1 MSQRSDECQLVSLS
15 KTQQAGGIL
24 KFSEVSN
31 ISDVAFVKKTYGF
44 IKVREFQQDAELKN
58 TIGEMLFKAA
68 RLAGIKDEISYDV
81 KADLM
86 KTILSYFKDLSI
98 EEIYKAFELERNCVY
113 DTKTEHFQLFDSQ
126 YVSEILKKYKNW
138 KIDQKK
144 INNISAPKVIQE
156 ITESEKH
163 KIRNEFLK
171 TVYDDLVNY
180 GFSSDAFQL
189 FFDLELSGKIKPT
202 VLEKKKLYQ
211 QEYQKYVPAQKEE
224 IRIRGGYSAKT
235 MLTDFQKLIDS
246 KNPLVYVQNRCRS
259 IMASE
264 YLKRYT
270 DDFETF
276 KKEIE

>member
-1 MSQRSDECQLVSLS
+1 MSLS

-31 ISDVAFVKKTYGF
+31 ISDVSFVKKTYGF
-44 IKVREFQQDAELKN
+44 IKVREFQQDSELKN

-113 DTKTEHFQLFDSQ
+113 DVKTEHFQLFDSQ

-144 INNISAPKVIQE
+144 VNNISAPKVE
-156 ITESEKH
+156 VTITESEKQQ
-163 KIRNEFLK
+163 IRNDFLK
-171 TVYDDLVNY
+171 TIYEYMVAD
-180 GFSSDAFQL
+180 GFCSDAWKL
-189 FFDLELSGKIKPT
+189 YPDLKELGKIKPT
-202 VLEKKKLYQ
+202 AEERRKIYQ

-224 IRIRGGYSAKT
+224 IRLNGGYSAKT
-235 MLTDFQKLIDS
+235 LLSDFQKLID
-246 KNPLVYVQNRCRS
+246 KGDPLVYVTNRCKS
-259 IMASE
+259 IIASE
-264 YLKRYT
+264 YLKNHLE
-270 DDFETF
+270 DFETF
-276 KKEIE
+276 KKAIK